1 MPDSPAPPRKILIYA
16 FATFAPFFREVIRL
30 SKERGENIQWGVV
43 IPRAAFSNFFD
54 DLVAPA
60 GRFYLYEGFN
70 EIFEG
75 GSGSPHLSRSE
86 DNIDRILAVDK
97 DGYRHEESAFQH
109 RIAATMLTLYRRFLE
124 SFRPDCVIFPPLE
137 TVDGVALLALC
148 QEMGITPAY
157 SVHMRN
163 LGESFFSNSLYERVP
178 VYFGSCSNED
188 RAKARLFITDFL
200 AGRRGAGDM
209 PEGATEGPRT
219 VYARS
224 PLAVRILRNIR
235 DRFTK
240 ERYHRGEDHLIQK
253 IKVNLAKP
261 LYAFR
266 RIRHRMTQ
274 SRIFDIT
281 VERPA
286 LPPHFILYAAQVT
299 PESSINTLAQF
310 FVDQTR
316 VIDLLRLNLPHGY
329 AVLVKEHPAM
339 AGSRPR
345 SFYDHLR
352 RLPGVVLVAPDVP
365 IRRLIEKADMV
376 ATVTGTIG
384 LEAFLLDKPCLMF
397 GRNFFSH
404 LCHQVDRIDGLQAEI
419 AELLAEFRPKSD
431 TEKVEAIARL
441 YSVSYAFAP
450 FEPYYRPEAMS
461 RSNVENYL
469 DALHDHL
476 ARLAG
481 AKISAQGRDSMSA
494 IRP

>member
-1 MPDSPAPPRKILIYA
+1 MPDTPAPPRKILIYA

-30 SKERGENIQWGVV
+30 SKERGENIHWGVV
-43 IPRAAFSNFFD
+43 IPRAAFANFFD
-54 DLVAPA
+54 DLVEPA
-60 GRFYLYEGFN
+60 SRFYLYEGFN
-70 EIFEG
+70 AVFDG
-75 GSGSPHLSRSE
+75 DPGSPHLSRAE

-124 SFRPDCVIFPPLE
+124 IFKPDCVIFPPLE

-148 QEMGITPAY
+148 QEMDITPAY
-157 SVHMRN
+157 TVHMRN
-163 LGESFFSNSLYERVP
+163 LGESFFSNSLYERAP
-178 VYFGSCSNED
+178 AYFGSCTSEH
-188 RAKARLFITDFL
+188 RAKARIFIDEFL

-209 PEGATEGPRT
+209 PEGAAEGPRAF
-219 VYARS
+219 YARS
-224 PLAVRILRNIR
+224 PLAVRFLRSMR
-235 DRFTK
+235 DRITK
-240 ERYHRGEDHLIQK
+240 ERYHRGEDNLLQK

-274 SRIFDIT
+274 RRIFDVT
-281 VERPA
+281 VENPA
-286 LPPHFILYAAQVT
+286 LPRHFILYAAQVT

-365 IRRLIEKADMV
+365 IRRLIEKADVM

-404 LCHQVDRIDGLQAEI
+404 LCHRVDRIDGLRDDI
-419 AELLAEFRPKSD
+419 AQLLAHHRETSRE
-431 TEKVEAIARL
+431 EKVEAVARL
-441 YSVSYAFAP
+441 YGISYPFAP
-450 FEPYYRPEAMS
+450 FEPYYRPEAMARRNIES
-461 RSNVENYL
+461 FL
-469 DALHDHL
+469 DGVHSHL
-476 ARLAG
+476 ARLA
-481 AKISAQGRDSMSA
+481 ATKASPQGRDTMSA

>member
-1 MPDSPAPPRKILIYA
+1 MPDIPAPPRKILVYA

-30 SKERGENIQWGVV
+30 SRERGENIHWGV
-43 IPRAAFSNFFD
+43 ILPRAPFIGFFD
-54 DLVAPA
+54 DLVDSESQ
-60 GRFYLYEGFN
+60 FYLYENFN
-70 EIFEG
+70 EVFEG
-75 GSGSPHLSRSE
+75 DPGSPHLSRAE

-109 RIAATMLTLYRRFLE
+109 RVAATILTLYRRFLGD
-124 SFRPDCVIFPPLE
+124 FKPDCVVFPPLE
-137 TVDGVALLALC
+137 TVDGVALLTLC
-148 QEMGITPAY
+148 QEMSIAPLY

-163 LGESFFSNSLYERVP
+163 LGESFFSDSLYERAP
-178 VYFGSCSNED
+178 AYFGSCTNED
-188 RAKARLFITDFL
+188 RAKARVFIDEFL

-209 PEGATEGPRT
+209 PEAATQGPRAF
-219 VYARS
+219 YARP
-224 PLAVRILRNIR
+224 PLAVRVLRSIR
-235 DRFTK
+235 DKMTK

-266 RIRHRMTQ
+266 RMRHRMT
-274 SRIFDIT
+274 RDHIFDVT
-281 VERPA
+281 AERPA
-286 LPPHFILYAAQVT
+286 LPQRFILYAAQVT

-329 AVLVKEHPAM
+329 AVLVKEHPSM

-345 SFYDHLR
+345 SFYNQLR
-352 RLPGVVLVAPDVP
+352 RLPGVVLAAPDVP
-365 IRRLIEKADMV
+365 IRWLIEKADVV

-384 LEAFLLDKPCLMF
+384 LEAFLLDKPFLMF

-404 LCHQVDRIDGLQAEI
+404 LCHRIDRIDEFRDEI
-419 AELLAEFRPKSD
+419 ARLLAHYRPTSPE
-431 TEKVEAIARL
+431 EKVEAIARL
-441 YSVSYAFAP
+441 YNISYAFAL

-461 RSNVENYL
+461 RGNVENFL
-469 DALHDHL
+469 DAVHDHL

-481 AKISAQGRDSMSA
+481 AKASTQGRDSMSA
-494 IRP
+494 LRP